1 MIALKMVTR
10 QPVTHIVFS
19 PDGNTIAV
27 SQPHYGVTLLDRA
40 TGHTIAVCAQPRR
53 DVLRG
58 LTFCG
63 GGRFVVA
70 GSAKW
75 AEAFDATTGELLSA
89 SCHWNLLLTADDTRT
104 TGIDPYCRVVQWE
117 PDPVTNPRSRWR
129 GYKHNGSVAVD
140 ALSPDG
146 RFAVLDTRTRPTRQ
160 NVVLDL
166 RTGNVI
172 ATVQHAEE
180 KPKHLWPGSVKFC
193 PNGQRFAVHE
203 GPTLRVYE
211 IGERAGPD
219 EDEPPADAARVQREN
234 GANPPAQTTTAAP
247 VPHVVL
253 APVSTLQVEDE
264 RGNWDWPGTF
274 AFVAD
279 GRGLLVKRPRN
290 RIQLWDVPTGTLIND
305 WSWQLECVMCVAVS
319 ADGLTAAVGGR
330 FGRVLIWDLG

>member
-10 QPVTHIVFS
+10 QPVTHVVFS

-27 SQPHYGVTLLDRA
+27 SQPHFGVTLLDRA

-63 GGRFVVA
+63 GGRFVAA

-75 AEAFDATTGELLSA
+75 IEAFDATTGELLSA

-117 PDPVTNPRSRWR
+117 PDPVTSPCSRWR
-129 GYKHNGSVAVD
+129 GYGHNGSVAVD

-146 RFAVLDTRTRPTRQ
+146 RFAILDTRTRPTRQ
-160 NVVLDL
+160 NAVFDL
-166 RTGNVI
+166 RTGRAI
-172 ATVQHAEE
+172 ATVQHNEE
-180 KPKHLWPGSVKFC
+180 NPKHLWPGRVNFC
-193 PNGQRFAVHE
+193 PTGQRFAIHE
-203 GPTLRVYE
+203 GPVLRVYE
-211 IGERAGPD
+211 IGDRSE
-219 EDEPPADAARVQREN
+219 EEPPTDASLVQRGN
-234 GANPPAQTTTAAP
+234 GATPPAQTALVAP
-247 VPHVVL
+247 TPHAVL
-253 APVSTLQVEDE
+253 TPVLTLRVEDE
-264 RGNWDWPGTF
+264 RGNWDWPPAF

-290 RIQLWDVPTGTLIND
+290 HVQLWDVPTGTLVND
-305 WSWQLECVMCVAVS
+305 WSWQFECVTCVAVS
-319 ADGLTAAVGGR
+319 ADGLTAAIGGR